1 MSTLIAPKKR
11 QNNSNDLIAWLEKQ
25 QRQKFDWESYK
36 EKPVNIHDTSGDF
49 MEVPPM
55 VGRQGIR
62 NYRLVPYRVMVRGT
76 KGRAPYFS
84 TRWKKVSIDGKSD
97 QSDFNVIPIE
107 NYNGDLDVLLDA
119 WKHYIN
125 TVDGDKYSLMLPI
138 SALQDII
145 YKHFEGIL
153 LSQENRVIGI
163 VSLEVDEND
172 EGRISILSA
181 SPYDIQNGN
190 EKYVEDA
197 LRSGIKQYTDSK
209 SINLVIEGGNN
220 GEEEDIIKAVTIREI
235 NAAKAKNLVSL
246 SGDDYEP
253 VRWVTEKTRNRVNP
267 NYAKGKKDDKSKAS
281 MAAQEDSSKGK
292 AKSRKSPKSEKIK
305 ESSKSDVGLVTEEP
319 GEEPQI
325 EEKRGRGRPK
335 GTGSEK
341 PKVSK
346 TGKFPL
352 FDTWEQRKDSA
363 RYPDSWISGKQLTED
378 VLGSYDDLDDFY
390 ADLSTYFKNNYDDLN
405 PGTYS
410 FNGWIPGSIK
420 LAPDPTDTNIDVL
433 AKGQIETE
441 IGEKKTVYIYTKPF
455 ALKQKKAKYSRI
467 ARFNENY
474 QSIMDRV
481 KEDAIAGN
489 GSALA
494 CWLADEI
501 GIRAGN
507 GLGRDPYI
515 DPVSGEMQY
524 AVGAVNLE
532 SQHFRVEGRG
542 KNKRLILEFEGK
554 NLTPWSKEITN
565 PDLKK
570 LFMNR
575 IDPDNPEARIFS
587 ERPTHHSASNALYRY
602 IRGDSEKKPGISN
615 GRYSMHDFRTR
626 NATNL
631 ANGLVSKVPN
641 RAIDKIG
648 RSDNPTRDLYNLIYD
663 VGTEVAVE
671 LVDSVPVA
679 LKSYVDPLVFKP
691 WIDRLEK
698 KGINID
704 IDFDTEA
711 FKKEPTSQSQQKARS
726 SGSKSKRSPRS
737 LK

>member
-1 MSTLIAPKKR
+1 MSTLVAPKGR
-11 QNNSNDLIAWLEKQ
+11 QNSNNKDLIAWLEKQ

-62 NYRLVPYRVMVRGT
+62 NYRLVPYRVMVRGA

-84 TRWKKVSIDGKSD
+84 TRWKKVSINDKSD

-138 SALQDII
+138 SALQEII

-153 LSQENRVIGI
+153 LAQENRVIGI

-197 LRSGIKQYTDSK
+197 LRSGIKQYTNSK
-209 SINLVIEGGNN
+209 SINLVIDNN
-220 GEEEDIIKAVTIREI
+220 EEDEEEITLQKLLSPAEARQRGWVPQSGNWQSPKRWIMPQAAQQGKTKEQKPDPSK
-235 NAAKAKNLVSL
+235 AKADVKPK
-246 SGDDYEP
+246 GGEP
-253 VRWVTEKTRNRVNP
+253 
-267 NYAKGKKDDKSKAS
+267 
-281 MAAQEDSSKGK
+281 K
-292 AKSRKSPKSEKIK
+292 AKRPRAKLPVVE
-305 ESSKSDVGLVTEEP
+305 
-319 GEEPQI
+319 EEPQV

-335 GTGSEK
+335 GTGSAQ

-378 VLGSYDDLDDFY
+378 VLGSYDDLDNFY
-390 ADLSTYFKNNYDDLN
+390 SDLSTYFKNNYDDLN

-410 FNGWIPGSIK
+410 FNGWIPGSIR

>member
-11 QNNSNDLIAWLEKQ
+11 QNNNNNNDLIAWLEKQ

-153 LSQENRVIGI
+153 LAQENRVIGI

-197 LRSGIKQYTDSK
+197 LRSGVKQYTDSK
-209 SINLVIEGGNN
+209 SINLVIDDEED
-220 GEEEDIIKAVTIREI
+220 EEEITLQKLLSPAEARQRGWVPQSGNWQSPKRWIMPQAVQQGKTKEQKSDPSK
-235 NAAKAKNLVSL
+235 AKADVKPKGV
-246 SGDDYEP
+246 EP
-253 VRWVTEKTRNRVNP
+253 
-267 NYAKGKKDDKSKAS
+267 
-281 MAAQEDSSKGK
+281 K
-292 AKSRKSPKSEKIK
+292 AKRPRAKLPVE
-305 ESSKSDVGLVTEEP
+305 
-319 GEEPQI
+319 EEPQA

-335 GTGSEK
+335 GTGSAK

-410 FNGWIPGSIK
+410 FNGWIPGSIR
-420 LAPDPTDTNIDVL
+420 LAPDTTDTNIDVL